1 MTENG
6 SSLADMAVLSNGG
19 FGGNMGMFW
28 MLILFLFF
36 GGAGGWGGYGGN
48 PGYEIQNGFNNQ
60 ALQAGIGNLNN
71 TVLGGFANLTTNM
84 NNGFN
89 QLAMAGVQGFNGVQ
103 AGIADLKY
111 VAATEN
117 CHDRQVISDGLRD
130 VIAAQTA
137 NTNMLN
143 NTIIGGIQAIKD
155 DLCQQR
161 LANKDAQISA
171 LQNQLNMA
179 NLAASQTAQTA
190 YLIEKLTPTTTTAA
204 GA

>member
-1 MTENG
+1 MTDN
-6 SSLADMAVLSNGG
+6 SLAEATLLSNGG
-19 FGGNMGMFW
+19 IGGNMGMFW

-36 GGAGGWGGYGGN
+36 GGAGFGGYN
-48 PGYEIQNGFNNQ
+48 SGYEIQNGFNNQ
-60 ALQAGIGNLNN
+60 AIQAGISNLNN
-71 TVLGGFANLTTNM
+71 TIMGGFANVTTNM

-89 QLAMAGVQGFNGVQ
+89 QLALAGVNGFNGVN
-103 AGIADLKY
+103 AGLADLKY
-111 VAATEN
+111 TVATEN
-117 CHDRQVISDGLRD
+117 CADRQTISDGLRD
-130 VIAAQTA
+130 VIANQTA

-143 NTIIGGIQAIKD
+143 NAIIGGIQAIKD

-161 LANKDAQISA
+161 LANKDAQIAA

-190 YLIEKLTPTTTTAA
+190 YLIEKLTPAATTA

>member
-6 SSLADMAVLSNGG
+6 SLADMAVLSNGG

-36 GGAGGWGGYGGN
+36 GGGAWGGYGN
-48 PGYEIQNGFNNQ
+48 NNISSEIQNGFNNQ

-71 TVLGGFANLTTNM
+71 SLNA
-84 NNGFN
+84 GFN
-89 QLAMAGVQGFNGVQ
+89 QLAMSGVQGFNNVMG
-103 AGIADLKY
+103 GLADLKY
-111 VAATEN
+111 TVATEN
-117 CHDRQVISDGLRD
+117 CYDRQTISDGLRD

-161 LANKDAQISA
+161 LANKDAQIAA

-179 NLAASQTAQTA
+179 NLSASQTAQTA
-190 YLIEKLTPTTTTAA
+190 YLIEKLTPTTTTA

>member
-6 SSLADMAVLSNGG
+6 TLADMAVLSNGG

-36 GGAGGWGGYGGN
+36 GGGWGGYGN
-48 PGYEIQNGFNNQ
+48 NNVSNEIQNGFNNQ

-71 TVLGGFANLTTNM
+71 SLNA
-84 NNGFN
+84 GFN
-89 QLAMAGVQGFNGVQ
+89 QLALSGVQGFNNVMG
-103 AGIADLKY
+103 GISDLKY
-111 VAATEN
+111 VVATEN
-117 CHDRQVISDGLRD
+117 CADRQTISDGLRD

-143 NTIIGGIQAIKD
+143 NTIVSGIQQIKD

-161 LANKDAQISA
+161 LANKDAQIAA

-190 YLIEKLTPTTTTAA
+190 YLIEKLTPATTTA
-204 GA
+204 

>member
-1 MTENG
+1 MTEN
-6 SSLADMAVLSNGG
+6 SLADMAVLSNGG

-36 GGAGGWGGYGGN
+36 GGGGWGYNNNYGN
-48 PGYEIQNGFNNQ
+48 EIQNGFNNQ
-60 ALQAGIGNLNN
+60 ALQAGISNLNSSLN
-71 TVLGGFANLTTNM
+71 T
-84 NNGFN
+84 GFN
-89 QLAMAGVQGFNGVQ
+89 QLAMSGIQGFNNVMG
-103 AGIADLKY
+103 GLADLKY
-111 VAATEN
+111 TVATEN
-117 CHDRQVISDGLRD
+117 CMDRQTISDGLRD

-143 NTIIGGIQAIKD
+143 NTIVSGIQNIKD

-161 LANKDAQISA
+161 LANKDAQIA
-171 LQNQLNMA
+171 QLQNQLNMA

-190 YLIEKLTPTTTTAA
+190 YLIEKLTPTTTTA

>member
-1 MTENG
+1 
-6 SSLADMAVLSNGG
+6 
-19 FGGNMGMFW
+19 
-28 MLILFLFF
+28 
-36 GGAGGWGGYGGN
+36 
-48 PGYEIQNGFNNQ
+48 
-60 ALQAGIGNLNN
+60 
-71 TVLGGFANLTTNM
+71 
-84 NNGFN
+84 
-89 QLAMAGVQGFNGVQ
+89 MAGVQGFNGVQ

-161 LANKDAQISA
+161 LANKDAQINA

-179 NLAASQTAQTA
+179 NLEASQQAQNAFIAQGFANEVDALYDRLNTCPVPSMPV
-190 YLIEKLTPTTTTAA
+190 YGRTPIFTCN
-204 GA
+204 GGCGCNG